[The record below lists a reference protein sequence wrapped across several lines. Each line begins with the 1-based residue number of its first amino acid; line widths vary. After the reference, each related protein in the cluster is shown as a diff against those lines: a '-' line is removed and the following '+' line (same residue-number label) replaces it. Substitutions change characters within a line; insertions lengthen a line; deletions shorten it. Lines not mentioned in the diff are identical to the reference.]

1 MTKVIDFV
9 VTWVNVNN
17 EIYSNN
23 STKINYNLH
32 FFLTLIF
39 VTFRLEDLLR

>member
-9 VTWVNVNN
+9 VTWVDVNN
-17 EIYSNN
+17 EIYLDN

-32 FFLTLIF
+32 VFLTLIF
-39 VTFRLEDLLR
+39 VNFHLEDLLR

>member
-1 MTKVIDFV
+1 MTNVIDFV
-9 VTWVNVNN
+9 VTWVDVNN

-32 FFLTLIF
+32 VFLTLIF
-39 VTFRLEDLLR
+39 VTFRLEDLLK